1 MEMAVFDSKWR
12 FSYLCHHIYNCV
24 SWCIFERSITT
35 LENMITSLFE
45 KPLNFIA
52 DGQFS
57 EITVLGNKAIPSVKN
72 TCPFPQVGA

>member
-1 MEMAVFDSKWR
+1 
-12 FSYLCHHIYNCV
+12 
-24 SWCIFERSITT
+24 
-35 LENMITSLFE
+35 MITSLFE